1 MAIRLSHSCFNPRA
15 RKGRDIGTRG
25 HFQHGHVSIHAP
37 ARGATPLDRLTRQ
50 TMPFQ
55 STRPQ
60 GARRLGALDGALGD
74 EFQSTR
80 PQGARLRQSS
90 AMIFVVCFNPRARK
104 GRDRRTM
111 QLRPMCCSFNP
122 RARKGR
128 DRRAVGRGHRQLVSI
143 HAPAR
148 GATEI
153 SLDDVYPDEFQS
165 TRPQGARPA
174 LAAKRAAGSKCFN
187 PRARKGRDQ
196 GGRRGREAHGV
207 SIHAPARGATGHG
220 RGHGPVQVVSIHAP
234 ARGATNIAKTVEQ
247 RIKVSIHAPAR
258 GATLRSRSTPHRR
271 HVSIHAPARGATAGE
286 ALFMAPGVFQS
297 TRPQGAR
304 RSESPSSPAPTRFN
318 PRARKGRDYRVKNLF
333 TRIMVSIHA
342 PARGAT
348 SEETHGKVM
357 HGMFQSTR
365 PQGARPRV
373 CDLGMHFEHVSI
385 HAPARGATD
394 VSYFIEH
401 VVSVSIH
408 APARGATPFQIR
420 SARQLGVSIHAPAR
434 GATIEQSDTDEY
446 YPRFNPRARKGRDI
460 DISLPVRYV
469 DVSIHAPARGA
480 TTEIENCK
488 SQSLFQST
496 RPQGARH
503 KQTIV
508 ERRSEIVSIHAPARG
523 ATFFSLRRCRVTE
536 VSIHAPARGATHP
549 SSVVKVP

>member
-234 ARGATNIAKTVEQ
+234 ARGATCPRKLADALHEFQSTRPQGARLAQELRHYAVYGVSIHAPARGATNIAKTVEQ

-258 GATLRSRSTPHRR
+258 GAT
-271 HVSIHAPARGATAGE
+271 AG
-286 ALFMAPGVFQS
+286 
-297 TRPQGAR
+297 
-304 RSESPSSPAPTRFN
+304 
-318 PRARKGRDYRVKNLF
+318 
-333 TRIMVSIHA
+333 
-342 PARGAT
+342 
-348 SEETHGKVM
+348 
-357 HGMFQSTR
+357 
-365 PQGARPRV
+365 
-373 CDLGMHFEHVSI
+373 
-385 HAPARGATD
+385 
-394 VSYFIEH
+394 
-401 VVSVSIH
+401 
-408 APARGATPFQIR
+408 
-420 SARQLGVSIHAPAR
+420 
-434 GATIEQSDTDEY
+434 
-446 YPRFNPRARKGRDI
+446 
-460 DISLPVRYV
+460 
-469 DVSIHAPARGA
+469 
-480 TTEIENCK
+480 
-488 SQSLFQST
+488 
-496 RPQGARH
+496 
-503 KQTIV
+503 
-508 ERRSEIVSIHAPARG
+508 
-523 ATFFSLRRCRVTE
+523 
-536 VSIHAPARGATHP
+536 
-549 SSVVKVP
+549 

>member
-187 PRARKGRDQ
+187 PRARKGRDRTWARSWACPS
-196 GGRRGREAHGV
+196 GFNPRARKGRD
-207 SIHAPARGATGHG
+207 
-220 RGHGPVQVVSIHAP
+220 
-234 ARGATNIAKTVEQ
+234 
-247 RIKVSIHAPAR
+247 
-258 GATLRSRSTPHRR
+258 LRKSFAITRST
-271 HVSIHAPARGATAGE
+271 
-286 ALFMAPGVFQS
+286 VFQS

-304 RSESPSSPAPTRFN
+304 R
-318 PRARKGRDYRVKNLF
+318 
-333 TRIMVSIHA
+333 I
-342 PARGAT
+342 
-348 SEETHGKVM
+348 
-357 HGMFQSTR
+357 
-365 PQGARPRV
+365 
-373 CDLGMHFEHVSI
+373 
-385 HAPARGATD
+385 
-394 VSYFIEH
+394 
-401 VVSVSIH
+401 
-408 APARGATPFQIR
+408 
-420 SARQLGVSIHAPAR
+420 
-434 GATIEQSDTDEY
+434 
-446 YPRFNPRARKGRDI
+446 
-460 DISLPVRYV
+460 
-469 DVSIHAPARGA
+469 
-480 TTEIENCK
+480 
-488 SQSLFQST
+488 
-496 RPQGARH
+496 
-503 KQTIV
+503 
-508 ERRSEIVSIHAPARG
+508 
-523 ATFFSLRRCRVTE
+523 LRRL
-536 VSIHAPARGATHP
+536 
-549 SSVVKVP
+549 SSSA